1 LTNDLRA
8 NNIELGG
15 GGMFG
20 EKEIYSGRDS
30 VKQIPSIFQEA
41 LTQLYINQGFLTIG
55 LQEAKKMIKQVKR
68 LAVLFFLGAM
78 EFPMMASV
86 PNFIA
91 KQGKG
96 VFLFNVAVIL
106 IIAGF
111 AGYLVWKK
119 KNNDGGDE

>member
-1 LTNDLRA
+1 MIPNKIKKYNLNKHSTHSSLNEQEVA
-8 NNIELGG
+8 N
-15 GGMFG
+15 
-20 EKEIYSGRDS
+20 
-30 VKQIPSIFQEA
+30 
-41 LTQLYINQGFLTIG
+41 
-55 LQEAKKMIKQVKR
+55 MIKKIQR
-68 LAVLFFLGAM
+68 LMAVVFALKAM
-78 EFPMMASV
+78 EFPMMAAV

-106 IIAGF
+106 IIVGF